1 MKENNQTTENT
12 TMEVVEIIKP
22 YTFRKLCAKDVPLMI
37 KILAKIKLNRFTDLL
52 QNKNVVKMLSGNNE
66 EDNNTLVSGGTI
78 ILDAAQILFE
88 GLGDCEEI
96 FEMLANTSNLSKDEV
111 EALDIDVLMGMI
123 IDFIKKEE
131 FLGFFK
137 AVSKLIK

>member
-1 MKENNQTTENT
+1 MKEDNQTTENT
-12 TMEVVEIIKP
+12 TMEVVKP

-52 QNKNVVKMLSGNNE
+52 QNENVVKMLSGNNE
-66 EDNNTLVSGGTI
+66 ENALVSGGTI

-96 FEMLANTSNLSKDEV
+96 FEMLANISNLSKDEV

-123 IDFIKKEE
+123 VDFIKKEE

-137 AVSKLIK
+137 AVSKSIK

>member
-1 MKENNQTTENT
+1 MKEDNQITENT
-12 TMEVVEIIKP
+12 AMEVAKV
-22 YTFRKLCAKDVPLMI
+22 YTFRKLCAKDVPLMVKILTKI
-37 KILAKIKLNRFTDLL
+37 KINRFAELL
-52 QNKNVVKMLSGNNE
+52 QRENVVKMLTAKEGEN
-66 EDNNTLVSGGTI
+66 DNNALVSGGTL
-78 ILDAAQILFE
+78 ILDVAQIIFE

-96 FEMLANTSNLSKDEV
+96 FDMLANTSNLSKEEV
-111 EALDIDVLMGMI
+111 EALDIEVLMEMI